1 MRKLLCVA
9 FVMAMASVAVAQD
22 EKNPVTETVKK
33 LLERQSKNL
42 VEAAEEMPPD
52 KYGYKPTEQQM
63 TFAHLVGHITGAN
76 RFLCAKISDAAES
89 KEDAKEEV
97 KDTDGKDKLVA
108 ALKAS
113 FDYCSTALG
122 KMDDSKLGQPVT
134 LFGGRKANKAGAM
147 IGLTNDWADHYSM
160 AAIYLRLNGLLPP
173 TAQKK

>member
-9 FVMAMASVAVAQD
+9 FVIALATVGVAQD

-42 VEAAEEMPPD
+42 VAAAEEMPPD

-63 TFAHLVGHITGAN
+63 TFAHLVGHISGSN
-76 RFLCAKISDAAES
+76 RFLCAKLSDAPES

-97 KDTDGKDKLVA
+97 KDSDGKDKIVA
-108 ALKAS
+108 ALKSS

-122 KMDDSKLGQPVT
+122 KMDDSKLAQPVT

-160 AAIYLRLNGLLPP
+160 AAMYLRLNGLLPP